1 MKYDIFSSST
11 VGYKNKLK
19 NKGSQDY
26 LIYKKLENG
35 VICAIGDG
43 HGIRR
48 CKYSYK
54 GSEFACNACIDILT
68 DLYNNIK
75 NLDED
80 NLETVIKELK
90 ENQIIEKSIQ
100 KKWREYV
107 IDHFKTKIPNV
118 YDIDYVLYGTT
129 LIGVLITNNIKLYLQ
144 IGDGDIIE
152 YGNEF
157 NLVEY
162 TKESKV
168 KGVLN
173 SMYLDDAY
181 KYIDLKIE
189 KVNKSDVDSIVLF
202 SDGFTNSFRTYKDLD
217 DNLKYTI
224 NQYKKNVFTKYNLKK
239 TYKKYLETLST
250 NNSKDD
256 ISIIFILQTTLK

>member
-1 MKYDIFSSST
+1 MKYDIFSSSV

-19 NKGSQDY
+19 DKGSQDY
-26 LIYKKLENG
+26 LRCENLEDG

-68 DLYNNIK
+68 DLYIK
-75 NLDED
+75 IRNTDENSLENLVEELRKDE
-80 NLETVIKELK
+80 
-90 ENQIIEKSIQ
+90 SIQ
-100 KKWREYV
+100 KNIQQKWRQYV
-107 IDHFKTKIPNV
+107 IEHYKTKVPNV

-129 LIGVLITNNIKLYLQ
+129 LIGVLLTKKFRIYLQ

-152 YGNEF
+152 YTNHF
-157 NLVEY
+157 NLIEY
-162 TKESKV
+162 NKDSKV
-168 KGVLN
+168 YGVLN

-181 KYIDLKIE
+181 KYIDLKIDTI
-189 KVNKSDVDSIVLF
+189 NKQDIDALVMF
-202 SDGFTNSFRTYKDLD
+202 SDGFTNSFRTYNELSES
-217 DNLKYTI
+217 LRYTI
-224 NQYKKNVFTKYNLKK
+224 NQYRKNVFTRYNVNKE
-239 TYKKYLETLST
+239 YKKYLESLSR

-256 ISIIFILQTTLK
+256 ISIIFVL

>member
-11 VGYKNKLK
+11 VGYKNKMK

-26 LIYKKLENG
+26 LIHKRLENG
-35 VICAIGDG
+35 VICAIADG
-43 HGIRR
+43 HGIKR

-54 GSEFACNACIDILT
+54 GSEFACNACVDILT
-68 DLYNNIK
+68 ELYNYIK
-75 NLDED
+75 NLDD
-80 NLETVIKELK
+80 DALEILIKELK
-90 ENQIIEKSIQ
+90 KDKRIEKNIQ
-100 KKWREYV
+100 KKWRDYV
-107 IDHFKTKIPNV
+107 ISHYKTKIPNV

-129 LIGVLITNNIKLYLQ
+129 LIGVLLTDNVKLYLQ

-152 YGNEF
+152 YDNEF

-162 TKESKV
+162 TKASKV

-181 KYIDLKIE
+181 RYIDLKIE
-189 KVNKSDVDSIVLF
+189 KVNKAYIDSIILF
-202 SDGFTNSFRTYKDLD
+202 SDGFTNSFKTYKDLD
-217 DNLKYTI
+217 ETLKYTI
-224 NQYKKNVFTKYNLKK
+224 SQYRKNVFTKYNLKK
-239 TYKKYLETLST
+239 TYKKYLESLST

>member
-1 MKYDIFSSST
+1 M
-11 VGYKNKLK
+11 
-19 NKGSQDY
+19 
-26 LIYKKLENG
+26 E
-35 VICAIGDG
+35 
-43 HGIRR
+43 
-48 CKYSYK
+48 
-54 GSEFACNACIDILT
+54 
-68 DLYNNIK
+68 
-75 NLDED
+75 
-80 NLETVIKELK
+80 ELK
-90 ENQIIEKSIQ
+90 ENESIQKSIQ

-144 IGDGDIIE
+144 IGDGDIVE

-189 KVNKSDVDSIVLF
+189 KANKLDVDSIVLF

-224 NQYKKNVFTKYNLKK
+224 NQYRKNVFTKYNLKK
-239 TYKKYLETLST
+239 NIQK
-250 NNSKDD
+250 
-256 ISIIFILQTTLK
+256 IFRNFIN

>member
-1 MKYDIFSSST
+1 MKYDIFSSSV

-19 NKGSQDY
+19 DKGSQDY
-26 LIYKKLENG
+26 LRYKSLEDG

-68 DLYNNIK
+68 DLYIK
-75 NLDED
+75 IRNTDENSLENLVEELRKDE
-80 NLETVIKELK
+80 
-90 ENQIIEKSIQ
+90 SIQ
-100 KKWREYV
+100 KNIQQKWRQYV
-107 IDHFKTKIPNV
+107 IEHYKTKIPNV

-129 LIGVLITNNIKLYLQ
+129 LIGVLLTKKFRIYLQ

-152 YGNEF
+152 YTNHF
-157 NLVEY
+157 NLIEY
-162 TKESKV
+162 NKDSKV
-168 KGVLN
+168 YGVLN

-181 KYIDLKIE
+181 KYIDLKIDII
-189 KVNKSDVDSIVLF
+189 NNQDIDALIMF
-202 SDGFTNSFRTYKDLD
+202 SDGFTNSFRTYNELSDSLR
-217 DNLKYTI
+217 YTI
-224 NQYKKNVFTKYNLKK
+224 NQYRKNVFTRYNVNKA
-239 TYKKYLETLST
+239 YKKYLESLSR

-256 ISIIFILQTTLK
+256 ISIIFVL